1 MVCVCVYVHHSFIQ
15 QTKSMCVCVCVLY
28 SRHWPI
34 LLLLYIHGWIKFR
47 NINFFHTHTPPR
59 KKSPSFSFSISF
71 TIDFYFSTRQN
82 DEYSNCFFLALFL
95 LHPIFV
101 LWCRWSF
108 FFIYFFSENRLDSAL
123 QNVFHDCRWWRW
135 CIDAVCVGVSMMM
148 LMMEQKLS
156 FKRVLGLIDMT

>member
-1 MVCVCVYVHHSFIQ
+1 MV
-15 QTKSMCVCVCVLY
+15 CVCVCVLC
-28 SRHWPI
+28 SSFIHSTNKVNVCVCCIVVIGLFFFFFSTFMVESNSETSTSSTPI
-34 LLLLYIHGWIKFR
+34 H
-47 NINFFHTHTPPR
+47 PPK

-82 DEYSNCFFLALFL
+82 DEYSNCFFLALSAASNIRTL
-95 LHPIFV
+95 MSLK
-101 LWCRWSF
+101 F

-148 LMMEQKLS
+148 MEQKLS